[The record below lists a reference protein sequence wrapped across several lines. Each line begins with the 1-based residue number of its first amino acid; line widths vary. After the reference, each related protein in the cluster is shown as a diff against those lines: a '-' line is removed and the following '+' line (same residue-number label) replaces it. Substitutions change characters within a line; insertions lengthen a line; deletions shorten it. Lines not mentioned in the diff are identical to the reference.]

1 LRKMTEEN
9 LKNAYAGESIAHMR
23 YLIYARAAEKEAKP
37 NIARMFRAIA
47 YAERVHATNHYRE
60 LGMIK
65 GTSENLQVGIDGETF
80 EVEEMYAVYN
90 KVAEFQGEKGAV
102 RSTHYALEAEK
113 IHARMYADAK
123 LKADAGQD
131 IEIGDIHICPV
142 CGYTGAGKAPDF
154 CPVCGAKKE
163 QFKLFPV

>member
-1 LRKMTEEN
+1 MTEEN
-9 LKNAYAGESIAHMR
+9 LNNAYAGESIAHMR
-23 YLIYARAAEKEAKP
+23 YLIYADVAEKEAKP

-47 YAERVHATNHYRE
+47 YAEEVHATNHYQE

-65 GTSENLQVGIDGETF
+65 GTSENLQVAIDGETF
-80 EVEEMYAVYN
+80 EVEEMYQVYN

-113 IHARMYADAK
+113 IHAEMYADAK
-123 LKADAGQD
+123 SKADAGQD
-131 IEIGDIHICPV
+131 IEIGEIHICSV
-142 CGYTGAGKAPDF
+142 CGYTGEGEAPDF

-163 QFKLFPV
+163 QFKLFPA